1 MTIQSLNDV
10 RHSFLTVRSDIKLRE
25 NFELRMLEENRID
38 GILPMTVCDN
48 DGILDLNYD
57 ITGMLPLSEVLLNR
71 RLTGGDIRHIVLSLK
86 HILTGLGPFLL
97 SGTGMI
103 LSAESVYTDPVTL
116 SPYFLYLPG
125 RDESFSSSLTDL
137 LEHLMA
143 AVDHDDYD
151 SVVLAYRLYKESQ
164 DDVNAI
170 DHLEQLLISPDSA
183 DARNAGPPVPDRE
196 IPSADSPVISSSVI
210 VENIPAEKSG
220 HFLERLFRKGENKI
234 PPPAGETLTAEE
246 TKWLEEIN
254 SN

>member
-137 LEHLMA
+137 LEHLMKRPT
-143 AVDHDDYD
+143 VQ
-151 SVVLAYRLYKESQ
+151 R
-164 DDVNAI
+164 
-170 DHLEQLLISPDSA
+170 
-183 DARNAGPPVPDRE
+183 
-196 IPSADSPVISSSVI
+196 
-210 VENIPAEKSG
+210 
-220 HFLERLFRKGENKI
+220 
-234 PPPAGETLTAEE
+234 
-246 TKWLEEIN
+246 
-254 SN
+254 